1 MEKKKKEVE
10 PKISGSVYPKVRT
23 AESFKRER
31 KKMLEETQKTLGKKV
46 K

>member
-10 PKISGSVYPKVRT
+10 PKILGLVYPKVQT
-23 AESFKRER
+23 AEHFKRER
-31 KKMLEETQKTLGKKV
+31 KKMLEESQKTLGKKV